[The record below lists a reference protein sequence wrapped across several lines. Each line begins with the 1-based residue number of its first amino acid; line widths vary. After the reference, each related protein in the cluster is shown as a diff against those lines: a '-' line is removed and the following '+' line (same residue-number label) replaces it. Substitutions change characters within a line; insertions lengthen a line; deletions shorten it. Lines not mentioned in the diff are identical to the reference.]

1 MNLPEPQSVT
11 FPSLFDQIRNGTIK
25 IPQFQRE
32 FVWTKGMSAR
42 LLDSIIKGY
51 PIGTFILWSTQ
62 ERLRSI
68 RNLGGTDLPDTPA
81 GNAVKYVLDGQQ
93 RLTSLFVTLNG
104 LTIRR
109 EEHEDD
115 YSQMWLDLK
124 ATEED
129 DLVLLDIRSREDG
142 DFIRLQ
148 DLLNG
153 EFDYLAS
160 FPRQAQERIKL
171 YKNRIESYQF
181 SAVQITDAP
190 IDVATEIFTRLNV
203 GGKPLSPF
211 EIMVAKTYDGV
222 TGFDLA
228 EKFESFIGELA
239 EIEYETIPESNLLQ
253 ALAIFL
259 GKEPKKKAILRLSK
273 QDVIATWPLVVDGMH
288 RAIDYFRT
296 AYEIPASRLL
306 PYSALIIPFAYFFH
320 RHKKN
325 PAGNRARFLEDFF
338 WRVSLSGRYSQG
350 LEGRLFQDISRI
362 DEILAGKRPTYDWA
376 VDVSPTFIEDN
387 GYFSSGRSFIKSMLC
402 LLARKGP
409 RSFDNHVLVQL
420 DNDWLKQANS
430 KNYHHFFPKAWLKK
444 RGFEARRINHI
455 ANITLVDDYLNKRVI
470 GTQAP
475 SVYIKKFSRE
485 NDQLE
490 RTLATHLIGKPEQF
504 GIWENDYDRF
514 VAKRCQKLS
523 KELKK
528 LVIPNEADSRLLA
541 DPATSTIDE
550 LMLETDS
557 TDG

>member
-25 IPQFQRE
+25 IPQFQRD
-32 FVWTKGMSAR
+32 FVWAKGMSAR

-104 LTIRR
+104 LTVRR
-109 EEHEDD
+109 QEHEDD

-129 DLVLLDIRSREDG
+129 ELVLLDVRDREEG
-142 DFIRLQ
+142 DFIRLH

-211 EIMVAKTYDGV
+211 EIMVAKTYDGIA
-222 TGFDLA
+222 GFDLA
-228 EKFESFIGELA
+228 EQFESFIGELE

-273 QDVIATWPLVVDGMH
+273 GDVITTWPLVVDGMK

-320 RHKKN
+320 CHKKN
-325 PAGNRARFLEDFF
+325 PAGNRAKFLEDFF

-350 LEGRLFQDISRI
+350 LEGRLFQDIARI
-362 DEILAGKRPTYDWA
+362 DEILAGKKPAYDWA

-409 RSFDNHVLVQL
+409 RSFDNHVPVQL

-444 RGFEARRINHI
+444 RGFENRRINHI

-470 GTQAP
+470 GAQAP
-475 SVYIKKFSRE
+475 SVYIKKFFRE

-504 GIWENDYDRF
+504 GIFDNDYDRF

-523 KELKK
+523 RELNK
-528 LVIPNEADSRLLA
+528 LILPNEVDARLLA
-541 DPATSTIDE
+541 DPAANTIDE
-550 LMLETDS
+550 LQLEPESADA
-557 TDG
+557 